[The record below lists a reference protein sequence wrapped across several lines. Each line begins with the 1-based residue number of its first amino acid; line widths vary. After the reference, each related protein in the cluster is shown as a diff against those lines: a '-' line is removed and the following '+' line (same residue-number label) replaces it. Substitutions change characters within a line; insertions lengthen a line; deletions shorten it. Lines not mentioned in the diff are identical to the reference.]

1 MMKMHIDVDER
12 DGWVQAT
19 VEADDGAVL
28 GMSTAPLVESATF
41 NFHGAAVREAV
52 EQALI
57 VISEGV

>member
-28 GMSTAPLVESATF
+28 GATF